1 MRKIAFII
9 LCLLLF
15 APSVY
20 SEETEQFVY
29 DAHGKRDP
37 FVPLI
42 GDIHMGRTDS
52 DEIVS
57 IEDVVFQ
64 GIASDAMGRKV
75 VIVNDEIFK
84 IGDTAGAMLVKSISN
99 KSVIIVIQ
107 GKEYDLLLYG
117 EDTIRRE

>member
-75 VIVNDEIFK
+75 VIVN
-84 IGDTAGAMLVKSISN
+84 
-99 KSVIIVIQ
+99 
-107 GKEYDLLLYG
+107 
-117 EDTIRRE
+117 